1 MHPRETKPEA
11 MLEMPDLQK
20 RFAELGSAAGTVSG
34 EAFGRF
40 LAGGTVKWTR
50 TIRASGAAMD

>member
-1 MHPRETKPEA
+1 